1 MNAEVEEN
9 IRKNIPWIQLPA
21 HIKQLLGNSS
31 KEYGKNVIS
40 FSIKNQ
46 LRYRGNLVR
55 QILKDEKRYYERV
68 IAYSRERLM
77 LFPYHLADMVVKGLR
92 ITPFNYYV
100 SVVERLMQAERSY
113 DTLPNFTAADC
124 LRLLGIG
131 RNEYIEIMNKSRT
144 NRGRLF
150 GKRNVRGLLPKVPCD
165 IHIEPWWRVE
175 IGMVLE
181 DDIKLVNNEEL
192 DVIDKLID
200 YGSHTAGVLDYNVV
214 LSLYKKGLVYVD
226 VPVTAVDRIQVPP
239 LQGFVMNRVLGDYFE
254 TLLYKIFVSID
265 EHMTVGELAHVLQ
278 VETELVKQAV
288 SLYCRLSFARKL
300 EPETEKDKSIRHTS
314 WNNIPSRPTNKVDVT
329 PLTLNLNNESTIEL
343 TSDIQSPRSETPE
356 SPSSGNNTLKS
367 GQRVAFLFDS
377 TLTAFL
383 MMGNL
388 SPGLKKHAVTMFEV
402 GKLSDE
408 SLDSFLTELEKV
420 SVLDAEGE
428 GEARR
433 YFDHAVILRSTV
445 MALRKLSSAGLDL
458 VRLES
463 LHSLDEATYTRLL
476 QKKYKLLVCMAPLS
490 REVRPVSSLT
500 PPHLGPPVPE
510 VNSIWFKLFLYHMT
524 GYGPPSL
531 LLVKGTQLKQL
542 PRMFLGFSRLLVM
555 AWLHEPAVLPVSN
568 ILYVNAALQYSP
580 VLLQAYGVHQPAQT
594 HIIPFPF
601 FSNELGESELTPVH
615 WQNHAAV
622 KNLLGLIDLNQ
633 NCGYL
638 TFVNIGVRD
647 LGCSERDP
655 AVRLGRS
662 KGATNPGGAKL
673 QKMYTKKQSNEPITF
688 ANENFSF
695 TNRSNEVKQNDDYEK
710 QLQSPVESH
719 FAVTPVHSSKTSS
732 PANGFVNQDCTDL
745 LKEELDLLDKKCSLS
760 DETMDKSINGSI
772 QSLISFDALLSP
784 MDENI
789 SMFSRQGEPELAI
802 IENSV
807 GDNYS
812 NKSVVDNDN
821 GEMWTLLDCHFGIPL
836 FDVDTN
842 TKICDAVVSG
852 GLCDTASLTNLTES
866 SRKLGS
872 SLLEFISQCQYYP
885 GENMGIIKRG
895 RLTPLPKHSLVF
907 DNGKTNGAVPKPR
920 MNNIQQPK
928 TIIPEYYIKEVRP
941 PTYKHKPV
949 EVKFSM
955 KVLDINSINVED
967 MDFRMDMLLKQEW
980 MDPRLRIPEDMFEIG
995 EDAVALHAQHFENL
1009 WQPDLYFL
1017 NSKIVEIATLTQK
1030 FSTVSLFKNKT
1041 VSYSARMHAIVAC
1054 QMEFQ
1059 HYPMDTQI
1067 CPLHI
1072 ESFAY
1077 KYDKMILKWGDA
1089 GVSISP
1095 ELKLLQYHIEE
1106 PLQLTESNV
1115 YASEKGGNYSRL
1127 VVYFRF
1133 DRQIGHHLIQTF
1145 APSTLVVMLSWFSFW
1160 LGLDVVPARVTLVVT
1175 CMLTL
1180 VTMFTGLRSDIPP
1193 VAYVKALDLWMA
1205 FCIFL
1210 VFAALTEFIIVKVLD
1225 KRYQKHKK
1233 QADKSHL
1240 LEITPWCD
1248 CKNSDTDK
1256 LKKKKQKW
1264 IKLCWINVMKKEK
1277 KKYCGAKSIIYQ
1289 E

>member
-1 MNAEVEEN
+1 MNAEIEEN
-9 IRKNIPWIQLPA
+9 IRKNVPWIQLPA
-21 HIKQLLGNSS
+21 HIKQLLGNST

-55 QILKDEKRYYERV
+55 QILKDEKRYYERI

-77 LFPYHLADMVVKGLR
+77 LFPYHLADMIVKGLR
-92 ITPFNYYV
+92 ITPFNYYI

-181 DDIKLVNNEEL
+181 DDIKLVSNEEL

-200 YGSHTAGVLDYNVV
+200 YGSHSAGVLDYNIV
-214 LSLYKKGLVYVD
+214 LSLYKKGLIYVD

-265 EHMTVGELAHVLQ
+265 EHMTIGELAHVLQ

-300 EPETEKDKSIRHTS
+300 EPETEKYKSIRHVS
-314 WNNIPSRPTNKVDVT
+314 WNNIPSRPTQKMDVT
-329 PLTLNLNNESTIEL
+329 PLTLNLNSTIEL
-343 TSDIQSPRSETPE
+343 CSDIQSPRSETPE
-356 SPSSGNNTLKS
+356 SPSSGNNTIKS

-408 SLDSFLTELEKV
+408 SLDSFLSELEKV

-445 MALRKLSSAGLDL
+445 MALRKLSTAGLDL

-555 AWLHEPAVLPVSN
+555 AWLHEPAVLQVAN

-594 HIIPFPF
+594 HIVPFPF
-601 FSNELGESELTPVH
+601 SSSTLGTGQGEGQH
-615 WQNHAAV
+615 QFMQWQNHTAV

-638 TFVNIGVRD
+638 TFVNIGVKD
-647 LGCSERDP
+647 LGCTERDLV
-655 AVRLGRS
+655 VRLGRQ
-662 KGATNPGGAKL
+662 KGTANPGGAKL
-673 QKMYTKKQSNEPITF
+673 QKTKKSEPTTF

-695 TNRSNEVKQNDDYEK
+695 TSRTSEVKQNDSLTDDRDK

-719 FAVTPVHSSKTSS
+719 FAVTPVHNSQTSS
-732 PANGFVNQDCTDL
+732 PANGFINQDSTEL
-745 LKEELDLLDKKCSLS
+745 LKEELDLLDKNCSLS
-760 DETMDKSINGSI
+760 SETTNKSINGSI
-772 QSLISFDALLSP
+772 QSLISFDTLLSP
-784 MDENI
+784 TEENV
-789 SMFSRQGEPELAI
+789 SMFSRQSEPELLI
-802 IENSV
+802 TDNSI
-807 GDNYS
+807 GDSCS
-812 NKSVVDNDN
+812 NKSIVEHEN

-836 FDVDTN
+836 FDVDAN

-852 GLCDTASLTNLTES
+852 GLCDTASLTYLMES

-895 RLTPLPKHSLVF
+895 RLTPLPKHNLVF
-907 DNGKTNGAVPKPR
+907 ENGK
-920 MNNIQQPK
+920 
-928 TIIPEYYIKEVRP
+928 
-941 PTYKHKPV
+941 
-949 EVKFSM
+949 
-955 KVLDINSINVED
+955 
-967 MDFRMDMLLKQEW
+967 
-980 MDPRLRIPEDMFEIG
+980 
-995 EDAVALHAQHFENL
+995 VAQ
-1009 WQPDLYFL
+1009 D
-1017 NSKIVEIATLTQK
+1017 
-1030 FSTVSLFKNKT
+1030 
-1041 VSYSARMHAIVAC
+1041 SA
-1054 QMEFQ
+1054 
-1059 HYPMDTQI
+1059 
-1067 CPLHI
+1067 
-1072 ESFAY
+1072 
-1077 KYDKMILKWGDA
+1077 
-1089 GVSISP
+1089 
-1095 ELKLLQYHIEE
+1095 
-1106 PLQLTESNV
+1106 
-1115 YASEKGGNYSRL
+1115 
-1127 VVYFRF
+1127 
-1133 DRQIGHHLIQTF
+1133 
-1145 APSTLVVMLSWFSFW
+1145 
-1160 LGLDVVPARVTLVVT
+1160 
-1175 CMLTL
+1175 
-1180 VTMFTGLRSDIPP
+1180 
-1193 VAYVKALDLWMA
+1193 
-1205 FCIFL
+1205 
-1210 VFAALTEFIIVKVLD
+1210 
-1225 KRYQKHKK
+1225 
-1233 QADKSHL
+1233 
-1240 LEITPWCD
+1240 
-1248 CKNSDTDK
+1248 
-1256 LKKKKQKW
+1256 
-1264 IKLCWINVMKKEK
+1264 
-1277 KKYCGAKSIIYQ
+1277 
-1289 E
+1289 